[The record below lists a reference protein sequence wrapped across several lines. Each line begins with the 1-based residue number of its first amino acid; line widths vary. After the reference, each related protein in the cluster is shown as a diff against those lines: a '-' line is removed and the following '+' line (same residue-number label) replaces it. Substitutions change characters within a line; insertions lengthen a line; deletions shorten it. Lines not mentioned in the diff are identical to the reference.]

1 MLRVDQPEWKSI
13 RKEWFLIDILFTF
26 GCDVF
31 VHFQKAHY
39 KSGDKS
45 NTHQILLLCVLHV
58 EEYYRVRFL
67 VLSYFYQHSLYI
79 CTKIAV
85 SEYFFLLNYKY

>member
-39 KSGDKS
+39 KSGDKL

-67 VLSYFYQHSLYI
+67 LLSYFYQHSLDIYI
-79 CTKIAV
+79 DSSKLI
-85 SEYFFLLNYKY
+85 FFLLNYKY

>member
-39 KSGDKS
+39 KSGDKL
-45 NTHQILLLCVLHV
+45 NTHQILLLCVLHMSRNITEFGFV
-58 EEYYRVRFL
+58 
-67 VLSYFYQHSLYI
+67 
-79 CTKIAV
+79 
-85 SEYFFLLNYKY
+85 FFHIFINIL